1 MKLQT
6 PFAKTILLTGLIV
19 TLLFFIFFPFLCD
32 TYLLPRL
39 LDQLPFSQKEL
50 SLSKI
55 TPWKIS
61 GTLRLSQNGSSV
73 ADIPRFEIQY
83 SPTSLI
89 KREIDTIILD
99 SPTVHLHYS
108 DGTFSIAGV
117 KNEPDA
123 TDNSTHPVSI
133 ISPISIKK
141 VIIRNGR
148 IVLQKDTIS
157 HNIIVNSQIRF
168 GFTQKEEKKYK
179 LNTLSVDT
187 VTEGDLTLNSSVQ
200 GIFSP
205 KGMFFNAKIN
215 APELAEIN
223 DLIPGSQ
230 SMTLT
235 GALTSKGQ
243 VTLSPSLQIS
253 HFLINA
259 DIDSFMGSVN
269 PVNFTQNSSEKPVQI
284 ELEGDHQA
292 LNFKISGLSTKKPEE
307 TDITAA
313 GQIDIINKSIA
324 GTAMVHSARLNS
336 PFIVEMTG
344 KIDSKTTLATLNI
357 KGDKFSVD
365 KDISVGPLKVKANVF
380 YEDAVITAQVTGNI
394 NNVQSISN
402 ELFLEN
408 INWDIPLQFPLQ
420 KGKPARDGQFNIGSL
435 NYKNAETARLSTKLH
450 QTIDGFKYSADV
462 TSQMDIS
469 GQIHCDGSVLLSGN
483 ATSSCTLPDT
493 TINSSL
499 LPPYIKIPEETAF
512 TGRVTANAVIEING
526 TKHKGNLSVHLSD
539 GTLTSAGTVIKEIE
553 TTVTFA
559 NLPNLQSNPSQ
570 LATIGSIE
578 SGKIHLQNG
587 KVLFRIED
595 DQQLFL
601 EKARFS
607 WCGGKIELASLRV
620 SSDMKNLETTVYCDR
635 LSFVELL
642 KQFGIEDTKGEGSLN
657 GRLPI
662 AIDEKGIHFDDGFLF
677 STPGNSGIV
686 RFNNTD
692 QLRRGMPDIGQTA
705 TLDYSIKALENF
717 AYNWTKLSFSTEGKD
732 LLLTMQLD
740 GKPAEPLPF
749 GYKRGQIVATEKGPG
764 LQHPLRLDMNFRL
777 PLQDIFQSGKSLQS
791 LMEKM

>member
-1 MKLQT
+1 MKVQI
-6 PFAKTILLTGLIV
+6 PFAKTILLTGLIA
-19 TLLFFIFFPFLCD
+19 TLLLFIFFPFLCD

-39 LDQLPFSQKEL
+39 AEQLPFSQKEL
-50 SLSKI
+50 SLSQI
-55 TPWKIS
+55 TPWKIR
-61 GTLRLSQNGSSV
+61 GTLRLSQNGSPV

-89 KREIDTIILD
+89 KREIDTILLD
-99 SPTVHLHYS
+99 SPTVQLHYS

-117 KNEPDA
+117 KNEPDT
-123 TDNSTHPVSI
+123 TDKSTNPVSI

-141 VIIRNGR
+141 VTIRNGR
-148 IVLQKDTIS
+148 IVLQKETKL
-157 HNIIVNSQIRF
+157 HNIIVNSQIKF
-168 GFTQKEEKKYK
+168 GFTKKETKKYK

-187 VTEGDLTLNSSVQ
+187 ATVGDLTLNSSVQ
-200 GIFSP
+200 GIFRA
-205 KGMFFNAKIN
+205 KDMLFNAEVN
-215 APELAEIN
+215 APDLAEIN
-223 DLIPGSQ
+223 CLIPGRQ
-230 SMTLT
+230 NDTLT
-235 GALTSKGQ
+235 GALSAKGQ
-243 VTLSPSLQIS
+243 ITLSPSMQIS
-253 HFLINA
+253 HFLVNA
-259 DIDSFMGSVN
+259 DIDSFVGSLK
-269 PVNFTQNSSEKPVQI
+269 PFDFTRTLSEKPVQI

-292 LNFKISGLSTKKPEE
+292 LNFKISELSTKGPEE

-313 GQIDIINKSIA
+313 GRIDIISKSIA
-324 GTAMVHSARLNS
+324 ATATIHSARLNS
-336 PFIVEMTG
+336 PFTIVLNG
-344 KIDSKTTLATLNI
+344 GIHPKATLATLNI
-357 KGDKFSVD
+357 SADKFDID
-365 KDISVGPLKVKANVF
+365 KDISVGPVKINANVS
-380 YEDAVITAQVTGNI
+380 YEDAVVTAQIAGNI
-394 NNVQSISN
+394 DNVQSISH
-402 ELFLEN
+402 ELSLEN

-420 KGKPARDGQFNIGSL
+420 KGTSDNNGQFNIGSL
-435 NYKNAETARLSTKLH
+435 HYKNAETARLSTNLN
-450 QTIDGFKYSADV
+450 QTSDGFKYSADI
-462 TSQMDIS
+462 TSQLDIS
-469 GQIHCDGSVLLSGN
+469 GQIHCNGSVLLSGN

-493 TINSSL
+493 TIDSSL

-512 TGRVTANAVIEING
+512 TGVLTANAAFELG
-526 TKHKGNLSVHLSD
+526 STKQKGNLKIHVSD
-539 GTLTSAGTVIKEIE
+539 GTLTSGGTVIKEIE
-553 TTVTFA
+553 TTISFP
-559 NLPNLQSNPSQ
+559 NLPNLQSKPSQ

-587 KVLFRIED
+587 KVIFRIED

-601 EKARFS
+601 EKARLS
-607 WCGGKIELASLRV
+607 WCGGKVELGSLSV
-620 SSDMKNLETTVYCDR
+620 SSDMKDLETTVYCDR

-642 KQFGIEDTKGEGSLN
+642 KQFGVEDTEGEGSLN

-662 AIDEKGIHFDDGFLF
+662 ALDEKGIHFDDGFLF

-692 QLRRGMPDIGQTA
+692 QLRQGMPDIGQTA

-740 GKPAEPLPF
+740 GKPAVPLPF

-764 LQHPLRLDMNFRL
+764 LQHPVRLDMNFRL